1 MSNNIKSNSDSISNS
16 NSINKAMFHCYGYC
30 NAKSYD
36 MKSLEQY
43 FQQYNIGTRKIEDS
57 VYFSKQFDN
66 ETVDVF
72 YLKFGSVVIWGGT
85 HNQRT
90 YFLYLFLKYKTQ
102 VIFFSRQYFI

>member
-1 MSNNIKSNSDSISNS
+1 MGTVMLN
-16 NSINKAMFHCYGYC
+16 H
-30 NAKSYD
+30 

-43 FQQYNIGTRKIEDS
+43 FQQYNIGTRTIEDS

-90 YFLYLFLKYKTQ
+90 YFLYLF
-102 VIFFSRQYFI
+102 